1 VSLPAGA
8 LGVLLDPIT
17 KFLFLDSYRVSHN
30 EHINRFQIGKR
41 FDELGEFFEFDIHL
55 ECNYLSNS
63 TVPMSFIILRNK
75 SSREF
80 SRIELLVEADA
91 GYVKYQDFSVLKNV
105 GDIPLAVNLP
115 RIPLREVELTSNNR
129 ILMTYEKV
137 QVELNI
143 IDDSLE
149 ASRCFAKSRI
159 ISPSYTEFLNSS
171 WDKKWDFVWNLDY
184 IESKKRE
191 LRDKLYYYLAGR
203 YKWPVFGEPK
213 NVFFMVYKRFR
224 FIVGVPL
231 FKAVGNRRVLA
242 ILFWLPIFLR
252 LKKLRPRES
261 D

>member
-91 GYVKYQDFSVLKNV
+91 GYVKYQDFSVLKN
-105 GDIPLAVNLP
+105 
-115 RIPLREVELTSNNR
+115 
-129 ILMTYEKV
+129 
-137 QVELNI
+137 
-143 IDDSLE
+143 
-149 ASRCFAKSRI
+149 AK
-159 ISPSYTEFLNSS
+159 NH
-171 WDKKWDFVWNLDY
+171 
-184 IESKKRE
+184 
-191 LRDKLYYYLAGR
+191 
-203 YKWPVFGEPK
+203 
-213 NVFFMVYKRFR
+213 
-224 FIVGVPL
+224 GVKSA
-231 FKAVGNRRVLA
+231 F
-242 ILFWLPIFLR
+242 
-252 LKKLRPRES
+252 